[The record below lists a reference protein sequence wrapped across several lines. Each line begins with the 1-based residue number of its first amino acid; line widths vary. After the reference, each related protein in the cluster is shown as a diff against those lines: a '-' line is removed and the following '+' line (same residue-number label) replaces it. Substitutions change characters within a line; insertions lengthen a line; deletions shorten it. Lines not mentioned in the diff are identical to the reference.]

1 MNALSTY
8 HDLIASKRVRFDTSG
23 IADVPSLNP
32 AMFPHQRH
40 ATEFALR
47 NGRAAMFLDTGLG
60 KSLCALD
67 WGRVIVEHTNRPVL
81 MLAPLAVAAQHERE
95 AHKFDIDAKAIR
107 ERYEITGPRVYITN
121 YDRLDRFDASI
132 FAGVILDESSIL
144 KSFTGATTKK
154 LISTFRHT
162 PFRLACTATP
172 APNDHAELGTHSE
185 FLGALDQSQM
195 LVRWFLHDSA
205 DTF

>member
-1 MNALSTY
+1 MNALATY

-23 IADVPSLNP
+23 IAKVPPLNA
-32 AMFPHQRH
+32 AMFPHQQH

-95 AHKFDIDAKAIR
+95 AHKFGIDAKAIR
-107 ERYEITGPRVYITN
+107 EPSEISGARVYITN
-121 YDRLDRFDASI
+121 YDRLDKFDASI
-132 FAGVILDESSIL
+132 FSGVINTIPLVKRSSP
-144 KSFTGATTKK
+144 
-154 LISTFRHT
+154 R
-162 PFRLACTATP
+162 
-172 APNDHAELGTHSE
+172 
-185 FLGALDQSQM
+185 QM
-195 LVRWFLHDSA
+195 TR
-205 DTF
+205 